1 MSLSSK
7 QKQAVRAKAGDC
19 CEYCRLSQ
27 SGSFARFHV
36 DHIIA
41 LKHGGTDADDNLCLA
56 CPDCNAHKGENVAAL
71 DPLTHDATKL
81 YNPRQ
86 QKWDNHFRIN
96 SNATL
101 TGLTPV
107 GRATIR
113 VLRINDEERVKHR
126 LGELIAGDY
135 PCQARP

>member
-126 LGELIAGDY
+126 LVELIAGDY
-135 PCQARP
+135 PCHARP